1 MSDAQLASLAS
12 AAGLLLDWVDAD
24 DRPQRVS
31 PEAQR
36 MLLEALGFAAQSP
49 QQIAGSLAA
58 IEARRHGDVPGALV
72 TLDQGQVLS
81 LADRQRPG
89 QAYQLRLEDGRLLDG
104 RLDAD
109 GRLVAPDTCGYHRL
123 AIGERELGLAVAPAA
138 CQGVMELT
146 ARRRIWGL
154 GVQLYALRR
163 PGDGGLGDT
172 RALEDLARSAAA
184 KGADALAIS
193 PVHALFSANGQQ
205 YSPYSP
211 SSRLHFN
218 VLHAAPASVL
228 GEAAVAR
235 ALQATGL
242 GPQLAR
248 LEALPL
254 IDWPA
259 VARARQTLLRQLY
272 RDFSADSG
280 PLHHDFER
288 FRERGGDALLLHS
301 RFEALHRH
309 MLGSGQPGDWRLWPE
324 HLRDPGHAAVQ
335 RFAVEHA
342 AEIEFHAFSQ
352 WLIARCLERAQISAV
367 GAGMRIGLI
376 ADLAVGADCAGSEAW
391 ACQDELLPMVTVGA
405 PPDIL
410 NRSGQNWGVW
420 AFSPQGL
427 RERGFHAFIRMLR
440 ASLSH
445 CGGIRIDHVMGLQRL
460 WVIPPGAPPDAGAYL
475 QFPFRDL
482 LRLLALESWRNQAL
496 VIGEDLGT
504 VPEGLREELARRQVL
519 GMRVLQ
525 FEQRDGR
532 FIPPEHWPDN
542 ALATTSTHDLP
553 SLQGWFQGRD
563 IEWRLKAGHN
573 APEQARAELDER
585 QRECHA
591 LVAALRQQGQLSVHE
606 SSLEACVEGCIGYLG
621 ETPAPL
627 VLLPLEDAL
636 GELEQPNLPGP
647 GDVHPNWRRRWPVAA
662 AELLDQPRARCHLDR
677 LAEGRA
683 IQRGPGHD

>member
-1 MSDAQLASLAS
+1 M
-12 AAGLLLDWVDAD
+12 
-24 DRPQRVS
+24 
-31 PEAQR
+31 
-36 MLLEALGFAAQSP
+36 
-49 QQIAGSLAA
+49 
-58 IEARRHGDVPGALV
+58 
-72 TLDQGQVLS
+72 LS

-146 ARRRIWGL
+146 ARQRIWGL

-242 GPQLAR
+242 GPQFAR

>member
-24 DRPQRVS
+24 GRPQRVS

-58 IEARRHGDVPGALV
+58 IEARGRGGGPAALI

-104 RLDAD
+104 HLDAD
-109 GRLVAPDTCGYHRL
+109 GRLLAPNACGYHRL
-123 AIGERELGLAVAPAA
+123 AIGEHELCLAVAPPA
-138 CQGVMELT
+138 CQGVKELT
-146 ARRRIWGL
+146 ERQRIWGL
-154 GVQLYALRR
+154 GAQLYALRR

-172 RALEDLARSAAA
+172 RALEELARSAAA
-184 KGADALAIS
+184 RGADALAIS

-235 ALQATGL
+235 ALEATGL
-242 GPQLAR
+242 GPQFAR

-427 RERGFHAFIRMLR
+427 GERGFHAFIQMLR
-440 ASLSH
+440 ASFSYS
-445 CGGIRIDHVMGLQRL
+445 GGIRIDHVMGLQRL
-460 WVIPPGAPPDAGAYL
+460 WVIPQGAPPDAGAYL

-519 GMRVLQ
+519 GMRVLL

-563 IEWRLKAGHN
+563 IEWRLKAGHS
-573 APEQARAELDER
+573 APEQARADLDER

-606 SSLEACVEGCIGYLG
+606 SSLEACVEGCIGYVG

-636 GELEQPNLPGP
+636 GEREQPNLPGP
-647 GDVHPNWRRRWPVAA
+647 GDVHPNWRRRWPVTA

>member
-12 AAGLLLDWVDAD
+12 AAGLLLDWVDVGG
-24 DRPQRVS
+24 RPRRIS
-31 PEAQR
+31 PEVQR

-58 IEARRHGDVPGALV
+58 IEARRHSGGLGALV
-72 TLDQGQVLS
+72 TLDQGEMLS
-81 LADRQRPG
+81 LADRLRPG
-89 QAYQLRLEDGRLLDG
+89 QAYELRLEDGRLLDG

-109 GRLVAPDTCGYHRL
+109 GRLVAPNTCGYHRL
-123 AIGERELGLAVAPAA
+123 AIGEHQLCLAVAPPA
-138 CQGVMELT
+138 CQGVMEL
-146 ARRRIWGL
+146 AERQRIWGL
-154 GVQLYALRR
+154 GAQLYALRR

-235 ALQATGL
+235 ALEITGL
-242 GPQLAR
+242 GAQFAR

-272 RDFSADSG
+272 RDFNEDSG
-280 PLHHDFER
+280 PLHHDFVR

-309 MLGSGQPGDWRLWPE
+309 MLDSGLPGDWRLWPE
-324 HLRDPGHAAVQ
+324 HLRNPQHAAVQ

-367 GAGMRIGLI
+367 SAGMRIGLI
-376 ADLAVGADCAGSEAW
+376 ADLAVGADCAGSQAW

-427 RERGFHAFIRMLR
+427 REQGFRAFIQMLR
-440 ASLSH
+440 ASFSFS
-445 CGGIRIDHVMGLQRL
+445 GGIRIDHVMGLQRL
-460 WVIPPGAPPDAGAYL
+460 WVIPLGAPPDAGAYL
-475 QFPFRDL
+475 QFPFHDL
-482 LRLLALESWRNQAL
+482 LRLLALESWRHQAL

-519 GMRVLQ
+519 GMRVLL

-563 IEWRLKAGHN
+563 VEWRLKAGHSV
-573 APEQARAELDER
+573 PEQARAELDDR

-606 SSLEACVEGCIGYLG
+606 CSLEACVEGCIGYVG

-636 GELEQPNLPGP
+636 GEQEQPNLPGP
-647 GDVHPNWRRRWPVAA
+647 GEVHPNWRRRWPVAA
-662 AELLDQPRARCHLDR
+662 AELLEQPLARRHLDR
-677 LAEGRA
+677 LAESRA
-683 IQRGPGHD
+683 IQRGPEHD